1 MANNPTIHNATA
13 LFLAGEASRL
23 ARGEITQQSYR
34 MAVSRANG
42 LIAEH
47 FGSVALHEIDSDAIE
62 RFWDRL
68 AEQRLRS
75 TTIKAYLV
83 VLKKILQIAAR
94 QHWIES
100 LPRFP
105 VVRTEP
111 NPRGHF
117 TVSEYKVLLRCA
129 KDLREE
135 HIAHPLNH
143 RSTRGGIFTASNGVP
158 WELVWLI
165 GFMVNS
171 FIRPVDARIIQHK
184 HVEIVRNGHCY
195 LRLRLPETKRHRNQV
210 ITLPAAVHIYES
222 LKRYFAARTL
232 AGPQDYL
239 FFPHVNDRDCVT
251 WLMDHYFGKVL
262 EATGL
267 RFGPRGQ
274 RRTLY
279 SLRHSSITFRLL
291 YGEGIDLLTLAR
303 NARTSLEMVDKFYAS
318 ELSAEMN
325 VRMLHS
331 RRSSG

>member
-1 MANNPTIHNATA
+1 MANDSTIKKATVV
-13 LFLAGEASRL
+13 FLVGEASRF

-47 FGSVALHEIDSDAIE
+47 FSVMALHEIDTEKIE
-62 RFWDRL
+62 RFWDCL
-68 AEQRLRS
+68 AGRNLRS
-75 TTIKAYLV
+75 TTIKAYMV
-83 VLKKILQIAAR
+83 VLKKILQVAVR
-94 QHWIES
+94 QRWIES

-105 VVRTEP
+105 IVRTEL

-117 TVSEYKVLLRCA
+117 TVAEYKALLRCA
-129 KDLREE
+129 KALREE
-135 HIAHPLNH
+135 HIAHPPNH
-143 RSTRGGIFTASNGVP
+143 RSSRGGIYTATNGVP

-184 HVEIVRNGHCY
+184 HVDIIRNGHCY

-210 ITLPAAVHIYES
+210 ITLPAAVHIYEA
-222 LKRYFAARTL
+222 LKRYFAAGSL

-239 FFPHVNDRDCVT
+239 FFPHVKDRECVT

-262 EATGL
+262 DATGL
-267 RFGPRGQ
+267 RLGQRGQ